1 MTKAKYEIIIIYLQA
16 ILVLEGDHLKLT
28 CASFGNPKPTIS
40 WNRLDGNAVPEGSWR
55 GNIEN
60 LSFRC
65 SYHIRITLIVFKPS
79 FIICDI
85 FIVIN

>member
-1 MTKAKYEIIIIYLQA
+1 MTKAKYEIMIFYLQA

-55 GNIEN
+55 GNIIKMFMML
-60 LSFRC
+60 LSQYC
-65 SYHIRITLIVFKPS
+65 DEDTLMEFKP
-79 FIICDI
+79 FLLYLI
-85 FIVIN
+85 

>member
-1 MTKAKYEIIIIYLQA
+1 MKILIFYLQA
-16 ILVLEGDHLKLT
+16 ILVLEGDHLRLT

-60 LSFRC
+60 VSLRYYIYYFNAFQA
-65 SYHIRITLIVFKPS
+65 I

-85 FIVIN
+85 FVVIN

>member
-1 MTKAKYEIIIIYLQA
+1 MTKGKYEIIIFYLQA

-60 LSFRC
+60 LS
-65 SYHIRITLIVFKPS
+65 L
-79 FIICDI
+79 
-85 FIVIN
+85 

>member
-60 LSFRC
+60 LSLRY
-65 SYHIRITLIVFKPS
+65 S
-79 FIICDI
+79 
-85 FIVIN
+85 